1 MIDTLNNKMIAGV
14 EKNKWFKIK
23 YVHTLAKLCGI
34 ENNLFSIDEM
44 KMPTLTDKNKNV
56 ILSIKTLYN
65 KRDATE
71 VDEYE
76 LDSIKQPYKFM
87 LDSLTKKIKLFSSVK
102 NKSRDG
108 DRDKLTYSLNED
120 AVEKYTNLITIMSN
134 RYLITCEGE
143 EEE

>member
-1 MIDTLNNKMIAGV
+1 
-14 EKNKWFKIK
+14 
-23 YVHTLAKLCGI
+23 
-34 ENNLFSIDEM
+34 
-44 KMPTLTDKNKNV
+44 
-56 ILSIKTLYN
+56 
-65 KRDATE
+65 
-71 VDEYE
+71 
-76 LDSIKQPYKFM
+76 M